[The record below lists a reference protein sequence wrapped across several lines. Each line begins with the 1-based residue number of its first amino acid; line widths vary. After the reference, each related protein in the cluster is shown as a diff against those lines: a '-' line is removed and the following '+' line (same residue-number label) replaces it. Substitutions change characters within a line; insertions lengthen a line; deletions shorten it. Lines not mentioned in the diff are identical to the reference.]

1 MFERL
6 HRWIA
11 ARLTPGEE
19 TGLHLTAGIFLML
32 ATGWAFASIADGVVR
47 GDSIV
52 RLDHRVAQWMQARHA
67 DWLTGF
73 MFFITEWH
81 GLAGVLAMTA
91 LVGFWFW
98 RRDAHYWLATLLLAV
113 PGGLVLNV
121 LLKYAFQR
129 TRPKL
134 DDPLLTLITY
144 SFPSGHASAAT
155 LFYGLLAAYLVR
167 TERSRLVWLLAVA
180 GAVAMVVLVSVSRVY
195 LGVHYFS
202 DVVAAV
208 AEGGLWLTICITTIS
223 TLRRRRER
231 LAQPLPS

>member
-19 TGLHLTAGIFLML
+19 TGLHLTAGVLLML
-32 ATGWAFASIADGVVR
+32 VTGWAFASIADGVVR
-47 GDSIV
+47 GSSIV
-52 RLDHRVAQWMQARHA
+52 RLDHEVSRWIQANHA
-67 DWLTGF
+67 DWLTRF

-81 GLAGVLAMTA
+81 GMAGVLSMTA
-91 LVGFWFW
+91 LVGLWFW
-98 RRDAHYWLATLLLAV
+98 RRRAHYWLATLMLAV
-113 PGGLVLNV
+113 PGGMVLNI
-121 LLKYAFQR
+121 LLKLAFQR
-129 TRPKL
+129 ARPKV
-134 DDPLLTLITY
+134 DEPLLTLITY

-167 TERSRLVWLLAVA
+167 TESSRLVWLLAVA
-180 GAVAMVVLVSVSRVY
+180 GAASMVVLVSSSRVY

-202 DVVAAV
+202 DVVAAI

-231 LAQPLPS
+231 LASALPS